1 MKTPRLLLLALSP
14 IARLPLLVWAT
25 GCFLYGPEPAAASQ
39 PNLLVVM
46 TDDQGDWDL
55 GSTGNPHIE
64 TPNMD
69 ALAQSGVR
77 FSRYYAAPVCSPTR
91 AGMMTGRYAFRTGI
105 YNTRF
110 GGDSL
115 ALGEITVAQLLKG
128 AGYRTGLFGKWH
140 LGRYHGYQPQQRGF
154 DEFLGHYQGHIERY
168 EYADQFVHNGRPVES
183 RGYVTELVTD
193 AAIDFIDESKRRAPA
208 APFFCYLAYSA
219 PHSPFQMDTSHAHQP
234 KGDAMIEKYLKKG
247 LPLMQ
252 ARIYAMIE
260 RVDQNLGRLLAHLET
275 SGLAKNTA
283 VFFMSDNGGV
293 SKHWTGD
300 LRGFKS
306 QVYEGGVRSP
316 LFVRWPEKFPA
327 GGVVRGQASHVDLLP
342 TLCELAG
349 AKVPGDRE
357 IDGRSLVP
365 LLRAGKGDRHHEY
378 VYHSWN
384 RMLPTP
390 DANWGI
396 SDQRFKLVGPG
407 GSART
412 KGGET
417 NWGLFDLE
425 DDPGEKKNLAT
436 EQPARVKALRGEF
449 LRWYGEVTR
458 GMNYAPV
465 PIPVG
470 HVDENPVELQPSWAK
485 TSGENTKYVFEAY
498 DWDTIEGWFKPG
510 EAAEW
515 KIVVAQGGR
524 YELALDYGCAGANVG
539 GRLKIGIGAASVEF
553 TPARTGTPNVFKR
566 AVAGILTLPPGPA
579 TLRAEV
585 VAAPAGE
592 VLRLNRVWLRHLE

>member
-1 MKTPRLLLLALSP
+1 
-14 IARLPLLVWAT
+14 
-25 GCFLYGPEPAAASQ
+25 
-39 PNLLVVM
+39 
-46 TDDQGDWDL
+46 
-55 GSTGNPHIE
+55 
-64 TPNMD
+64 
-69 ALAQSGVR
+69 
-77 FSRYYAAPVCSPTR
+77 
-91 AGMMTGRYAFRTGI
+91 
-105 YNTRF
+105 
-110 GGDSL
+110 
-115 ALGEITVAQLLKG
+115 
-128 AGYRTGLFGKWH
+128 
-140 LGRYHGYQPQQRGF
+140 
-154 DEFLGHYQGHIERY
+154 
-168 EYADQFVHNGRPVES
+168 
-183 RGYVTELVTD
+183 
-193 AAIDFIDESKRRAPA
+193 
-208 APFFCYLAYSA
+208 
-219 PHSPFQMDTSHAHQP
+219 
-234 KGDAMIEKYLKKG
+234 
-247 LPLMQ
+247 MQ
-252 ARIYAMIE
+252 ARIYAMVE

-275 SGLAKNTA
+275 SGLAKNT
-283 VFFMSDNGGV
+283 VIFFMSDNGGV

-300 LRGFKS
+300 LRGFKA

-327 GGVVRGQASHVDLLP
+327 GGVVSGQASHVDLLP

-365 LLRAGKGDRHHEY
+365 LLRAGTGDRHHEY

-407 GSART
+407 GGART

-425 DDPGEKKNLAT
+425 NDPGEKKNLAT
-436 EQPARVKALRGEF
+436 EQPAKVKALRGEF
-449 LRWYGEVTR
+449 LRWYGDVTR

-470 HVDENPVELQPSWAK
+470 HADENPVELQPSWAK

-539 GRLKIGIGAASVEF
+539 GRLKIGIGSASVEF
-553 TPARTGTPNVFKR
+553 TPARTGTSNVFKR
-566 AVAGILTLPPGPA
+566 AVAGILILPSGPA

-585 VAAPAGE
+585 AAAPAGE
-592 VLRLNRVWLRHLE
+592 VLRLNRIWVRRLE

>member
-1 MKTPRLLLLALSP
+1 
-14 IARLPLLVWAT
+14 
-25 GCFLYGPEPAAASQ
+25 
-39 PNLLVVM
+39 
-46 TDDQGDWDL
+46 
-55 GSTGNPHIE
+55 
-64 TPNMD
+64 
-69 ALAQSGVR
+69 
-77 FSRYYAAPVCSPTR
+77 
-91 AGMMTGRYAFRTGI
+91 
-105 YNTRF
+105 
-110 GGDSL
+110 
-115 ALGEITVAQLLKG
+115 
-128 AGYRTGLFGKWH
+128 
-140 LGRYHGYQPQQRGF
+140 
-154 DEFLGHYQGHIERY
+154 
-168 EYADQFVHNGRPVES
+168 
-183 RGYVTELVTD
+183 
-193 AAIDFIDESKRRAPA
+193 
-208 APFFCYLAYSA
+208 
-219 PHSPFQMDTSHAHQP
+219 
-234 KGDAMIEKYLKKG
+234 
-247 LPLMQ
+247 
-252 ARIYAMIE
+252 
-260 RVDQNLGRLLAHLET
+260 
-275 SGLAKNTA
+275 
-283 VFFMSDNGGV
+283 
-293 SKHWTGD
+293 
-300 LRGFKS
+300 
-306 QVYEGGVRSP
+306 
-316 LFVRWPEKFPA
+316 
-327 GGVVRGQASHVDLLP
+327 VDLLP

-365 LLRAGKGDRHHEY
+365 LLRAGTGDRHHEY

-396 SDQRFKLVGPG
+396 SDQSFKLVGPG
-407 GSART
+407 GGART

-417 NWGLFDLE
+417 SWGLFDLE
-425 DDPGEKKNLAT
+425 NDPGEKKNLAT

-470 HVDENPVELQPSWAK
+470 HADENPVELQPSWAK
-485 TSGENTKYVFEAY
+485 TQGEGTKYIFEAY
-498 DWDTIEGWFKPG
+498 DWDTIEGWSKPG
-510 EAAEW
+510 ESAEW
-515 KIVVAQGGR
+515 RIAIAHGGR

>member
-1 MKTPRLLLLALSP
+1 MQARRPTSAMNCRTASLLRIAFVVAALWTHAVAGKTP
-14 IARLPLLVWAT
+14 
-25 GCFLYGPEPAAASQ
+25 
-39 PNLLVVM
+39 PNLLVIM
-46 TDDQGDWDL
+46 TDDQGYWEL

-64 TPNMD
+64 TPHLD

-77 FSRYYAAPVCSPTR
+77 FARYYAAPVCSPTR

-115 ALGEITVAQLLKG
+115 SLQEVTVAELLKK

-168 EYADQFVHNGRPVES
+168 EYADQLVHNGRPVRT
-183 RGYVTELVTD
+183 RGYVTELFTD
-193 AAIDFIDESKRRAPA
+193 AAIDFIDETRRHTPES
-208 APFFCYLAYSA
+208 PFFCYLAYNA

-234 KGDAMIEKYLKKG
+234 EGDAMIEKYLKKG
-247 LPLMQ
+247 LPLPQ
-252 ARIYAMIE
+252 ARIYAMVE
-260 RVDQNLGRLLAHLET
+260 RVDHNIGRLLAHLEST
-275 SGLAKNTA
+275 GLARDTV

-293 SKHWTGD
+293 SKHWTGE
-300 LRGFKS
+300 LRGFKA

-316 LFVRWPEKFPA
+316 LFVRWPGQFPV
-327 GGVVRGQASHVDLLP
+327 GGVVKGQASHVDLLP

-349 AKVPGDRE
+349 APVPDDRV

-365 LLRAGKGDRHHEY
+365 LLRAGTGDRHHAY

-396 SDQRFKLVGPG
+396 SDQRFKLVGAG
-407 GSART
+407 GGTRA
-412 KGGET
+412 KGAEA

-425 DDPGEKKNLAT
+425 NDPGEKKNLAPT
-436 EQPARVKALRGEF
+436 QPERVKALRTEF
-449 LRWYGEVTR
+449 LRWYGDVTR
-458 GMNYAPV
+458 GIDYEPV

-470 HVDENPVELQPSWAK
+470 HADENPVELQPSWAK
-485 TSGENTKYVFEAY
+485 TKGDGVKYVFEAY
-498 DWDTIEGWFKPG
+498 DWDTIEGWSKPG

-515 KIVVAQGGR
+515 KIAVARGGR
-524 YELALDYGCAGANVG
+524 YEVSLDYGCAGANAG
-539 GRLKIGIGAASVEF
+539 GRLTIGVGHAHVEF
-553 TPARTGTPNVFKR
+553 TPVPTGTSNVFTH
-566 AVAGILTLPPGPA
+566 AVAGVLTLSPGPA

-585 VAAPAGE
+585 AAASAGE
-592 VLRLNRVWLRHLE
+592 AIRLNRLWLRRLD

>member
-1 MKTPRLLLLALSP
+1 MKTPRLLRLALSP
-14 IARLPLLVWAT
+14 LARLPLLVCAT
-25 GCFLYGPEPAAASQ
+25 GCFLYGPAPAAASP

-46 TDDQGDWDL
+46 TDDQGYWDL

-252 ARIYAMIE
+252 ARIYAMVE

-275 SGLAKNTA
+275 SGLAKNTV

-300 LRGFKS
+300 LRGFKA

-327 GGVVRGQASHVDLLP
+327 GGVVRGQTSHVDLLP

-365 LLRAGKGDRHHEY
+365 LLRAGTGDRHHEY

-407 GSART
+407 GGART

-425 DDPGEKKNLAT
+425 NDPGEKKNLAT
-436 EQPARVKALRGEF
+436 EQPARVTALRVEF

-470 HVDENPVELQPSWAK
+470 HADENPVELQPSWAK
-485 TSGENTKYVFEAY
+485 TQGEGTKYVFEAY
-498 DWDTIEGWFKPG
+498 DWDTIEGWSKSG
-510 EAAEW
+510 ESAEW
-515 KIVVAQGGR
+515 RIAIAHGGR
-524 YELALDYGCAGANVG
+524 YEVALDYGCAGANVG
-539 GRLKIGIGAASVEF
+539 GRLKISIGAASVEF

-566 AVAGILTLPPGPA
+566 AVAGILTLSPGAA

-585 VAAPAGE
+585 AAAPAGE
-592 VLRLNRVWLRHLE
+592 VLRLNRLWLRRLD